1 MFREFPEEQK
11 ERAVRQA
18 GLESFLASKGADY
31 LCGENGSSLSG
42 GERQRISIDRCLLRS
57 TPVLL
62 ADEATAALDAA
73 TAFEITSAILSLDGI
88 TRILVTHR
96 LEEILLRRFD
106 DILVVKDG
114 RLAEHGTFDSLM
126 KNKAYFYSLYTLSQ

>member
-42 GERQRISIDRCLLRS
+42 GERQRISIARCLLRS

-62 ADEATAALDAA
+62 ADEA